1 MMLTEIYHPEDMKK
15 WKDMVL
21 DFAVRANKSDPED
34 YYENGKWKVRRGASG
49 LKVKNVSI
57 IRLLLSPICI
67 MLNIFSFIKC
77 KSRILYN
84 LNSAYQ
90 KRYHYANRILTKR
103 NSRYIIVLNR
113 TTKKGAVVC
122 FFGINIRRSPA
133 IMNHLQGMYVIRMI

>member
-1 MMLTEIYHPEDMKK
+1 MENSCNPKHTEN
-15 WKDMVL
+15 
-21 DFAVRANKSDPED
+21 NKTGEEES
-34 YYENGKWKVRRGASG
+34 SS
-49 LKVKNVSI
+49 NVSRKVTRI
-57 IRLLLSPICI
+57 FEMITVVIKKSNPRLIRLLLSPIYI

-103 NSRYIIVLNR
+103 NSRHIIVLNR